1 MLRLYNAKVSPVGWA
16 AKRRCPPKAIATIKP
31 LPTILTYQLIL
42 YCFHQNN
49 ILINL
54 YHVSLEDI
62 MGSQIAK
69 IFMNGRSQAVRLPK
83 EFRFDTDEVYI
94 TKQGENIIL
103 SAKQTTWDDFFDY
116 KSAFDD
122 DFFKDRLDTL
132 PQERGFY

>member
-1 MLRLYNAKVSPVGWA
+1 
-16 AKRRCPPKAIATIKP
+16 
-31 LPTILTYQLIL
+31 
-42 YCFHQNN
+42 
-49 ILINL
+49 
-54 YHVSLEDI
+54 

-103 SAKQTTWDDFFDY
+103 SAKQTTWDDFFDS

-122 DFFKDRLDTL
+122 DFLNDRLDSL